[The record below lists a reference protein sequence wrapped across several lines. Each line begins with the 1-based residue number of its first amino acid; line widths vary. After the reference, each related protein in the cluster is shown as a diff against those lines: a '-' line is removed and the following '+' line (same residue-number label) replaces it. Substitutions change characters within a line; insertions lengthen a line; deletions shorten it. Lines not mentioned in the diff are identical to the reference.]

1 MTSSERVRSILR
13 VCLVVLYYP
22 RRRAVL
28 TSLALTLVTSIVLLT
43 LDARLPFPPP
53 SERILYDPLDWF
65 VLFRDGAGTQAHSGR
80 GPEAKA
86 GLGGFS
92 SVQPPVT
99 ALYYRVK
106 PGDTITGI
114 AERLGLNP
122 DTISSANRPE
132 GRGVH
137 NVSVGELLRI
147 PSQDGVPVT
156 LTGDFDALCSRWKIA
171 PDDVLAANSVTRAD
185 LRQGMQLFFPGAQHT
200 GYEFSLSLGVAVKL
214 PLRGAW
220 ESSGFGYRADP
231 FTGLRSKHQGV
242 DLAAPYGS
250 PIASATDGLVVNAGW
265 DDILGNYVEVRGQMG
280 YTYFYGH
287 MSRILV
293 KPGIVVAQGT
303 ILGQVGDTGYATGP
317 HLHFEVRRYGI
328 PQNPALFVPGIR

>member
-1 MTSSERVRSILR
+1 MTSTERVRSILR
-13 VCLVVLYYP
+13 ACLVTGYYP

-28 TSLALTLVTSIVLLT
+28 SALALTLVTSVVLLT
-43 LDARLPFPPP
+43 LDARLPFPRP
-53 SERILYDPLDWF
+53 SEQILYDPSDWF
-65 VLFRDGAGTQAHSGR
+65 ALFRTGTSGQWR
-80 GPEAKA
+80 PDPARPA
-86 GLGGFS
+86 RPGLGGFS
-92 SVQPPVT
+92 TVQPPVT
-99 ALYYRVK
+99 TLYYRVK

-114 AERLGLNP
+114 AQRLGLNP

-156 LTGDFDALCSRWKIA
+156 LAGDFDALCAKWKIA
-171 PDDVLAANSVTRAD
+171 PDDVLAANAVSRAD
-185 LRQGMQLFFPGAQHT
+185 LKQGMALFFPGAQHT
-200 GYEFSLSLGVAVKL
+200 GYEFSLSLGVAVRL

-220 ESSGFGYRADP
+220 ESSTFGYRADP

-242 DLAAPYGS
+242 DLAVAYGS
-250 PIASATDGLVVNAGW
+250 PIASATDGVVRNAGW

-280 YTYFYGH
+280 YTYIYGH

-293 KPGIVVAQGT
+293 KPGMVISQGT